1 MKKRILSGIQPSGQ
15 LHLGNYAGAIRQ
27 FVEMQGDYEVFVF
40 VASYHALTS
49 TRDPEQLRNNIRQIV
64 IDYIAFGLDPK
75 QSNIYLQHD
84 VPQVTELS
92 WILSCVCPKHMMDK
106 ATSYKDK
113 TAKGLSASIGLYT
126 YPILQAADILS
137 VDPDYVPVG
146 EDQIQH
152 IEITRDLAQKFN
164 NAYGEVFKL
173 PAHRI
178 RADAGVLPGI
188 DGEKMSK
195 SYGNTIDP
203 FLPEKKLRKLI
214 NKVVT
219 DSTPMEDAKV
229 PENCTVYKIFKALAG
244 SDDQRTQ
251 DLADQYRAGGMGYGH
266 AKKALADLILDHFGP
281 ARKLHE
287 ELMADPAYVQ
297 QVLADGAAAAQAKVA
312 AVTDRVRKAVG
323 L

>member
-1 MKKRILSGIQPSGQ
+1 I
-15 LHLGNYAGAIRQ
+15 
-27 FVEMQGDYEVFVF
+27 
-40 VASYHALTS
+40 AS
-49 TRDPEQLRNNIRQIV
+49 
-64 IDYIAFGLDPK
+64 GLDPARSILFN
-75 QSNIYLQHD
+75 QS
-84 VPQVTELS
+84 QVAEHSQLA
-92 WILSCVCPKHMMDK
+92 WVFNCVARMGWMQRMTQFKDK
-106 ATSYKDK
+106 AGKNAQNASL
-113 TAKGLSASIGLYT
+113 GLFA
-126 YPILQAADILS
+126 YPALMAADILA
-137 VDPDYVPVG
+137 YHATHVPVG

-281 ARKLHE
+281 ARKLRE

>member
-1 MKKRILSGIQPSGQ
+1 MGAGQAGCSGDRPLVADRNRLVDLCQPG
-15 LHLGNYAGAIRQ
+15 GN
-27 FVEMQGDYEVFVF
+27 
-40 VASYHALTS
+40 
-49 TRDPEQLRNNIRQIV
+49 RDP
-64 IDYIAFGLDPK
+64 A
-75 QSNIYLQHD
+75 
-84 VPQVTELS
+84 
-92 WILSCVCPKHMMDK
+92 
-106 ATSYKDK
+106 
-113 TAKGLSASIGLYT
+113 
-126 YPILQAADILS
+126 
-137 VDPDYVPVG
+137 G
-146 EDQIQH
+146 EA
-152 IEITRDLAQKFN
+152 RLA
-164 NAYGEVFKL
+164 
-173 PAHRI
+173 I

-281 ARKLHE
+281 ARKLRE